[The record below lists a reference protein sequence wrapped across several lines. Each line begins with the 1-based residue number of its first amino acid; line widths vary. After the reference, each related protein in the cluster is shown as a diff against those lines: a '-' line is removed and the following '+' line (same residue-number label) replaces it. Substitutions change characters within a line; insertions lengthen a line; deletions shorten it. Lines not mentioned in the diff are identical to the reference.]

1 MRDLKKAFGKTGKTL
16 NENIFEKTKIKICGI
31 RDLEIA
37 KICLEEGADYIGLNF
52 VPYSP
57 RKISLEEAQKIA
69 EFYRDTKNSPEIV
82 LLFYQNPPEE
92 IRTITSSL
100 YHDLVQWVWDDPK
113 LASADRKNLL
123 GKRQI
128 CSYRVH
134 SPIYNEDL
142 KDIPSELL
150 ILDSYSKD
158 AGGGTGETFN
168 WDFITPIERK
178 FFLAGGLNPSNVSN
192 AIQTVKPYGVDVA
205 SGVESSPGIK
215 DSQKVIQFIRNARSA
230 L

>member
-1 MRDLKKAFGKTGKTL
+1 M
-16 NENIFEKTKIKICGI
+16 NENTFEKTKIKICGI

-37 KICLEEGADYIGLNF
+37 KICREEGADYIGLNF
-52 VPYSP
+52 VPSSP
-57 RKISLEEAQKIA
+57 RKIALEDAQKIA
-69 EFYRDTKNSPEIV
+69 EFYKSAKNSPEIV
-82 LLFYQNPPEE
+82 LLFYQNSPEE
-92 IRTITSSL
+92 IRTIASSL
-100 YHDLVQWVWDDPK
+100 YHHLVQWVWDDPK
-113 LASADRKNLL
+113 LSFADRKNLL

-134 SPIYNEDL
+134 APIYNEDL
-142 KDIPSELL
+142 KDLPGEFL

-168 WDFITPIERK
+168 WDFTSGIERK
-178 FFLAGGLNPSNVSN
+178 FLLAGGLTPSNVSN

-215 DSQKVIQFIRNARSA
+215 DPQKVIQFIRNTKSA

>member
-1 MRDLKKAFGKTGKTL
+1 MISRNPSGRLETM
-16 NENIFEKTKIKICGI
+16 NENTFEKTKIKICGI

-37 KICLEEGADYIGLNF
+37 KICREEGADYIGLNF
-52 VPYSP
+52 VPSSP
-57 RKISLEEAQKIA
+57 RKISLKDAQKIV

-82 LLFYQNPPEE
+82 LLFYQNSPEE
-92 IRTITSSL
+92 IRTVTSSL
-100 YHDLVQWVWDDPK
+100 YHDLIQWVWDDPK
-113 LASADRKNLL
+113 LTFVDRKNLL

-134 SPIYNEDL
+134 SPIHNEDL
-142 KDIPSELL
+142 KNIPSELL

-168 WDFITPIERK
+168 WNFISRIERK
-178 FFLAGGLNPSNVSN
+178 FLLAGGLNSSNVSN
-192 AIQTVKPYGVDVA
+192 AIRIVKPYGVDVA

-215 DSQKVIQFIRNARSA
+215 DSQKVIQFIRNVR
-230 L
+230 LGL

>member
-1 MRDLKKAFGKTGKTL
+1 M
-16 NENIFEKTKIKICGI
+16 
-31 RDLEIA
+31 
-37 KICLEEGADYIGLNF
+37 
-52 VPYSP
+52 
-57 RKISLEEAQKIA
+57 
-69 EFYRDTKNSPEIV
+69 
-82 LLFYQNPPEE
+82 LFYQNSPEE

-113 LASADRKNLL
+113 LAFADRKNLL

-134 SPIYNEDL
+134 SPIYNKDL

-168 WDFITPIERK
+168 WDFITLIERK